1 MNEQMILVGSNF
13 GDRFL
18 TRDGHLAIY
27 RDVLKTRGDER
38 VRHLLLVDK
47 SPELTM
53 VYDGFGKCITRKS
66 PKFDIISRYE
76 DDEYLKDIVK
86 IRSQL
91 DVLQIYN
98 HRYGTEYKY
107 VNSIADD
114 YNNTHFNCRDLSEAY
129 ERGFFDSLRCNCT
142 FNHK

>member
-1 MNEQMILVGSNF
+1 MNEEMILVGSNF
-13 GDRFL
+13 GDKFL

-27 RDVLKTRGDER
+27 RDVLKMRGDEC
-38 VRHLLLVDK
+38 VRHLLIVDK

-53 VYDGFGKCITRKS
+53 VYDGFGKCITIKS

-76 DDEYLKDIVK
+76 DDEYLKDVVK

-91 DVLQIYN
+91 DVLRFYN

-129 ERGFFDSLRCNCT
+129 ERGFFDNLRCNCT
-142 FNHK
+142 FKHK